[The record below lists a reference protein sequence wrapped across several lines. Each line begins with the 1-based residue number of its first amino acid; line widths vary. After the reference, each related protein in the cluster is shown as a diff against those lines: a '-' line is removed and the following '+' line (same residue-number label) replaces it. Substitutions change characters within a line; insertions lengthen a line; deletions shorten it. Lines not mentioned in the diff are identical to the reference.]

1 MEMFR
6 QTQMKLSN
14 QINQFPIY
22 NENNLG
28 KSVYLYIPVWLY
40 VKRVFFKKKPRK
52 AMTKPYDG
60 TSIVDFD
67 ETEC

>member
-14 QINQFPIY
+14 QINEFPI
-22 NENNLG
+22 LRITW
-28 KSVYLYIPVWLY
+28 VYLYIPVLLY
-40 VKRVFFKKKPRK
+40 IKKVFFKKSQEKK
-52 AMTKPYDG
+52 MTKSYDG

-67 ETEC
+67 ETKC